1 MTDALLQGWPYLVAA
16 YLIGSIPTGV
26 LFGRLAGRDP
36 REEGSGNIGA
46 SNVARVLGKKWGAA
60 TLIVD
65 VAKGAMPV
73 YLTQHYAA
81 PDVALAAGGL
91 AVLGHCYPIWL
102 KFAGGKGVATAFG
115 VMLPVLPVIAMIAAM
130 TWITV
135 IYFTRTPAIGSLAA
149 AALFVA
155 LPQLNHHPIGV
166 HLFTLTIA
174 IVILIRHTSNLR
186 TLKSRYT
193 EKKKKKGRGRR

>member
-1 MTDALLQGWPYLVAA
+1 VTDALLQGWPYLVAA

-115 VMLPVLPVIAMIAAM
+115 VMLPVLPV
-130 TWITV
+130 
-135 IYFTRTPAIGSLAA
+135 
-149 AALFVA
+149 
-155 LPQLNHHPIGV
+155 
-166 HLFTLTIA
+166 
-174 IVILIRHTSNLR
+174 
-186 TLKSRYT
+186 
-193 EKKKKKGRGRR
+193 